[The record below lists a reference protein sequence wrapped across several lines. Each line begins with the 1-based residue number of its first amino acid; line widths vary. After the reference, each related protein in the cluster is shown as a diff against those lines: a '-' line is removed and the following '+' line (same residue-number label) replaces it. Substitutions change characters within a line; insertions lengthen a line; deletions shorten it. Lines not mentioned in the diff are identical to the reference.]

1 MSHRSH
7 SPEPE
12 GVASPSQS
20 VDQPNNSLKSRHLVM
35 MALGS
40 AIGTG
45 LFVGTGSA
53 IKAAGPAVIV
63 SYLVGCL
70 LLVLVMRALG
80 EMAAADPASGSFST
94 YAGKA
99 LGPTAG
105 RALGWLWWI
114 QMVIVIAAESTAAAQ
129 IVNEAWPVLPQWVLA
144 LVFMCAFTLVNL
156 LHVETLG
163 ETEFWFA
170 LLKVLAVLAFLVVG
184 VLLLIGL
191 LPTPSP
197 GTSNLT
203 DHGGFMPH
211 GVSGVAAAL
220 LVVVFAFGGTELAT
234 IAAAETNE
242 PAKNVTTAIRTI
254 LIRVL
259 VFYVGAVAVM
269 VLVMPWDDD
278 SLSASP
284 FVAVLSVAGLPGA
297 DKVMTVII
305 VLALLSALN
314 ANIYGGSR
322 MLYSLARRGSAP
334 RRFAAISDKGVPYSA
349 VILSVLGGFVAVVL
363 NYLWPEVIL
372 NIMLNI
378 IGSTILAVWTFAL
391 ISQIVLRKRAEKE
404 GRKLPLKMWA
414 FPWGSYLALLLVAVI
429 VILGLTDTEVRF
441 QLIATTVLICVI
453 AILSKLLIKNKDAS
467 EFNDLPPNTAAIQK
481 IENREGE

>member
-1 MSHRSH
+1 MSHTSH
-7 SPEPE
+7 STEEPTRPPLK
-12 GVASPSQS
+12 APS
-20 VDQPNNSLKSRHLVM
+20 NNSLKSRHLVM

-53 IKAAGPAVIV
+53 IKAAGPAVII
-63 SYLVGCL
+63 SYLAGCL

-80 EMAAADPASGSFST
+80 EMSAADPAPGSFST

-99 LGPTAG
+99 MGPTAG

-114 QMVIVIAAESTAAAQ
+114 QIVIVIAAESTAAAQ
-129 IVNEAWPVLPQWVLA
+129 IINEAWPVVPQWVLA
-144 LVFMCAFTLVNL
+144 LIFMCVFTAVNL

-170 LLKVLAVLAFLVVG
+170 LLKVLAVLGFLVVG
-184 VLLLIGL
+184 VLLLINV
-191 LPTPSP
+191 LPAPSP
-197 GTSNLT
+197 GLDNLT
-203 DHGGFMPH
+203 EHHGFMPN
-211 GVSGVAAAL
+211 GLSGVAGAL

-234 IAAAETNE
+234 IAAAETDE
-242 PAKNVTTAIRTI
+242 PAKNVTRAIRTI

-269 VLVMPWDDD
+269 VLVMPWDDE

-284 FVAVLSVAGLPGA
+284 FVAVLNVAGLPAAEGI
-297 DKVMTVII
+297 MTVII
-305 VLALLSALN
+305 VLAMLSALN
-314 ANIYGGSR
+314 ANMYGGSR

-334 RRFAAISDKGVPYSA
+334 KRLAVINKKGVPYLS
-349 VILSVLGGFVAVVL
+349 VILSVIGGFVAVVL
-363 NYLWPEVIL
+363 NYLWPETIL
-372 NIMLNI
+372 NIMLNVV
-378 IGSTILAVWTFAL
+378 GSTILAVWTFAL
-391 ISQIVLRKRAEKE
+391 ISQIILRKRADKE

-414 FPWGSYLALLLVAVI
+414 FPGLSYFALVLVAAI
-429 VILGLTDTEVRF
+429 VVLGMTDPAIRV
-441 QLIATTVLICVI
+441 QLLATAALIVVLAV
-453 AILSKLLIKNKDAS
+453 LSKLVVRNKDAS

-481 IENREGE
+481 LEEGRVD

>member
-7 SPEPE
+7 FSHGATNPHQSP
-12 GVASPSQS
+12 
-20 VDQPNNSLKSRHLVM
+20 DRPNNSLKSRHLVM

-53 IKAAGPAVIV
+53 IKLAGPAVMI

-114 QMVIVIAAESTAAAQ
+114 QMVIVVAAESTAAAQ
-129 IVNEAWPVLPQWVLA
+129 IVAEAWPVIPQWILA
-144 LVFMCAFTLVNL
+144 LVFMCVFTVVNL
-156 LHVETLG
+156 LHVEALG

-170 LLKVLAVLAFLVVG
+170 LLKVLAVVAFLVVG
-184 VLLLIGL
+184 VLLLINL
-191 LPTPSP
+191 LPAPSP

-234 IAAAETNE
+234 IAAAETSE
-242 PAKNVTTAIRTI
+242 PAKNVARAIRTI

-269 VLVMPWDDD
+269 VLVMPWDDE

-284 FVAVLSVAGLPGA
+284 FVAVLNVAGLPGA
-297 DKVMTVII
+297 EKIMTVVI

-334 RRFAAISDKGVPYSA
+334 RQFAAISDKGVPYLA
-349 VILSVLGGFVAVVL
+349 VVLSVVGGFVAVVL

-391 ISQIVLRKRAEKE
+391 ISQIVLRRRADRE

-414 FPWGSYLALLLVAVI
+414 FPFASYAALVLVAAI
-429 VILGLTDTEVRF
+429 VILGFTDPAVRF
-441 QLIATTVLICVI
+441 QLIATTVLIVVI
-453 AILSKLLIKNKDAS
+453 AILTKVLIRNKDAS
-467 EFNDLPPNTAAIQK
+467 EFNDLPPNTAAIQQV
-481 IENREGE
+481 ENRAGE